1 MSCWSTGYQY
11 LPNLVIRKKVNY
23 NYEVGNGSARELQKS
38 LSCEIVGS
46 ILSTSKD
53 FSAKQNLWLKSY
65 NLKFAVY
72 LSSILSKWE
81 IFRYFVL
88 RFQMIER
95 CDSAQ

>member
-1 MSCWSTGYQY
+1 MVRLMQT
-11 LPNLVIRKKVNY
+11 
-23 NYEVGNGSARELQKS
+23 S
-38 LSCEIVGS
+38 LSCELGGS
-46 ILSTSKD
+46 ILGTSKV

-72 LSSILSKWE
+72 LNSILSKWE